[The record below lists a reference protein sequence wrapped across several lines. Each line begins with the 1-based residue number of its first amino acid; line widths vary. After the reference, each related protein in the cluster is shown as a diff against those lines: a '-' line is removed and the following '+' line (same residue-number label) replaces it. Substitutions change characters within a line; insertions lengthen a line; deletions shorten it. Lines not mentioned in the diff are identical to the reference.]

1 MDSEKILFLSGVSL
15 AVAVGLYVLWGPSTT
30 KKRKKA
36 GIIGLVN
43 LGHTCFLNTLLQ
55 ALASCP
61 TFISWLSWHANRE
74 FRFRDGYASHNR
86 TFSSLAAAIYK
97 VILVLNGNEANEQ
110 SEDGYAY
117 APYCVLEALNK
128 RGWAI
133 SPGEQDAHEL
143 FHALLSTIGEEIE
156 ANNGQGPMVE
166 HNNRSRMG
174 LSLNA
179 HKPSITDALTPSDN
193 CGTGLERLRISN
205 DNQVNEGIQSLTN
218 EVRAD
223 SSTRNPPFKDAFT
236 MISHSGIEATS
247 EYGSHGDEFAGILGK
262 GDVKCDGVGQES
274 GVKIVLNES
283 IRGSDT
289 DVSSHLAVS
298 ELGDGAKC
306 ADLLG
311 KDLLS
316 VYASSYPGSPNASRS
331 PVSVQSPTHSASP
344 IGSPKKV
351 NQLCRRVRSSIA
363 INSRQRVLRY
373 SDGRYTSQLFESN
386 SWDNTGGLVSSPS
399 GSPFRGFLTSQLK
412 CMSCNFKSA
421 VRYDKF
427 DSLSLSLPPR
437 GAGSDMGYLVGN
449 VKKGV
454 TLEYLLHR
462 FVSREIVEGVTCEG
476 CTIKRKEEL
485 GVDTSCDDKAIG
497 PVKATFLKWLNFGR
511 LPKCLCFHIQRTT
524 WFDNGQ
530 TSKRH
535 DFVAF
540 PEYLCMEMYTYLQAS
555 VRDSKKSNLK
565 VLKEENT
572 VNNRLSKSQQSLE
585 IEKTST
591 KAPLSP
597 PVKTEKSSLKMEM
610 GIPSKS
616 EGRLWHRPSIHK
628 RNTFRLTAVV
638 VHVGDSNSGHFVTYR
653 RGPPM
658 PSSVRQKGL
667 GSPFKRNGELSYPLS
682 RSVSLDDSRWYYTSD
697 TEIVECSLSK
707 VLESV
712 AYMLFYEKVLP
723 SQG

>member
-15 AVAVGLYVLWGPSTT
+15 AVAVGLYVLWGPTTT

-74 FRFRDGYASHNR
+74 FRFRDGYSSHNR
-86 TFSSLAAAIYK
+86 TFSGLAAAIYK

-110 SEDGYAY
+110 SSEEGYAY
-117 APYCVLEALNK
+117 APYCVLEALGK

-156 ANNGQGPMVE
+156 ANNAKVPITDQD
-166 HNNRSRMG
+166 NRPRNG
-174 LSLNA
+174 LSFNI
-179 HKPSITDALTPSDN
+179 HKPSITDALTPSDS
-193 CGTGLERLRISN
+193 CGEGLEHLRISN
-205 DNQVNEGIQSLTN
+205 DNQVNEGILSLTN
-218 EVRAD
+218 DVRAD
-223 SSTRNPPFKDAFT
+223 LSPL
-236 MISHSGIEATS
+236 SGPLKNRFPLV
-247 EYGSHGDEFAGILGK
+247 SHGRDEVGPESFCSGDTKVEDSRGNLG
-262 GDVKCDGVGQES
+262 GRCDGGGEES
-274 GVKIVLNES
+274 GVKIVLSES
-283 IRGSDT
+283 LRGSDNGGLT
-289 DVSSHLAVS
+289 ATS
-298 ELGDGAKC
+298 ELVDAGKC
-306 ADLLG
+306 GDLLG

-344 IGSPKKV
+344 TGSPKKV
-351 NQLCRRVRSSIA
+351 NQLRHRARSSISV
-363 INSRQRVLRY
+363 NPRQRVLRY

-386 SWDNTGGLVSSPS
+386 SWDSTGGLVSSPS

-437 GAGSDMGYLVGN
+437 GGGADMGYLLGTA
-449 VKKGV
+449 KKGV

-462 FVSREIVEGVTCEG
+462 FVSREIVEGVACEG
-476 CTIKRKEEL
+476 CTLKRKEEL
-485 GVDTSCDDKAIG
+485 GVVPSSNDESSA

-555 VRDSKKSNLK
+555 VRESKKSQLK
-565 VLKEENT
+565 ALKEENP
-572 VNNRLSKSQQSLE
+572 VNNRLSRSQQSLE
-585 IEKTST
+585 MDKAEP

-597 PVKTEKSSLKMEM
+597 PMKTEKSSLKMDM

-616 EGRLWHRPSIHK
+616 EGRLWHRPSIHR

-653 RGPPM
+653 RGPPQTT
-658 PSSVRQKGL
+658 VRQKGL
-667 GSPFKRNGELSYPLS
+667 GSPFKRNGEVSYPLS
-682 RSVSLDDSRWYYTSD
+682 RSGSLDDSRWYYTSD
-697 TEIVECSLSK
+697 TEIVECSLNK

-723 SQG
+723 AQG